1 MMNLRKLF
9 VLFFVLIVTLSLFA
23 QEKPDAKYWIIFKDK
38 GKYSYEVDMS
48 QGSEAYELA
57 KSLLSDR
64 AIKRRMKV
72 LGEERL
78 VDFRDLPIE
87 QKYIDDLKSKGIDI
101 IAKSKWFNGVS
112 AYLTTSQFEV
122 VKNLDYVSELRL
134 LGKNYKNSTNF
145 VKPEITDIVSIFEIE
160 RDVLND
166 KYDYGKSY
174 KQMQMINVP
183 MVHNLGITGKG
194 VLIASFDSGF
204 EWRDHEA
211 TRDLKVIDE
220 YDFINKDSYTYNEN
234 KQTYPDKIDQSTHG
248 TATLS
253 NLAGF
258 KPGKLIGPAFG
269 SEIILAK
276 TEYVPTETPM
286 EEDFFLEAAEWAEAK
301 GVDVISTSLGYR
313 TFDEPFSKNSYLYEH
328 YTGRIAIT
336 TLAAA
341 RAVYLGVCFV
351 ASAGNNGQT
360 IPPSLGSPGDGDS
373 VISVGAVDL
382 AGEIASFSSNGPT
395 PDGRIKPDVVAPGVR
410 NFVALGKNLTG
421 NDSTYGG
428 MNGTSFSCPLTA
440 GVCAL
445 ILSAHPDL
453 TPMQVREALQN
464 TADRAGNPDNI
475 YGCGLINA
483 YKAITY
489 WSPAWSNEPEVEI
502 TGNKVKISISV
513 ASKSRIQPEYV
524 KIHYTTEEDNE
535 NYISKIM
542 DIVELNGDG
551 NNSGLYTVTLENID
565 DPYKLRFFFT
575 CRNKEDDWY
584 YPIKYPF
591 EIIK

>member
-1 MMNLRKLF
+1 MKNLSRLF
-9 VLFFVLIVTLSLFA
+9 LFLFIYLYAFTLLA
-23 QEKPDAKYWIIFKDK
+23 QEKPVAKFWIIFKDK
-38 GKYSYEVDMS
+38 GVYDYYTEMKP
-48 QGSEAYELA
+48 GSDAYETA
-57 KSLLSDR
+57 KSMLSDR

-78 VDFRDLPIE
+78 VDFWDLPIE
-87 QKYIDDLKSKGIDI
+87 QKYIDDLSGKGINI
-101 IAKSKWFNGVS
+101 ISKSRWFNGVS
-112 AYLTTSQFEV
+112 AYLTASQLEL
-122 VKNLDYVSELRL
+122 VKNLDYVSEIKL
-134 LGKNYKNSTNF
+134 LGKNYKNSFEF
-145 VKPEITDIVSIFEIE
+145 VKPEITDIVSVFEVE

-166 KYDYGKSY
+166 VYDYGKSY
-174 KQMQMINVP
+174 KQMKMINVP

-204 EWRDHEA
+204 EWRDHEC
-211 TRDLKVIDE
+211 TRDLKIIDE
-220 YDFINKDSYTYNEN
+220 YDFINKDPNTRNELS
-234 KQTYPDKIDQSTHG
+234 QTYVDKIDQSTHG

-313 TFDEPFSKNSYLYEH
+313 GFDEPFSKNSYLYEH
-328 YTGRIAIT
+328 YTGRVAIT

-382 AGEIASFSSNGPT
+382 NGEIASFSSNGPT

-445 ILSAHPDL
+445 ILSAHPEL
-453 TPMQVREALQN
+453 TPMQVREALRN

-475 YGCGLINA
+475 YGWGLINA

-489 WSPAWSNEPEVEI
+489 WGPAWSNSPQVEI
-502 TGNKVKISISV
+502 EGNKVKISISV
-513 ASKSRIQPEYV
+513 ASKSIIEQETI
-524 KIHYTTEEDNE
+524 KIWYTTEDGNDNF
-535 NYISKIM
+535 IPKVM
-542 DIVELNGDG
+542 DIVELNNDG

-565 DPYKLRFFFT
+565 NLNKLRFFFS
-575 CRNKEDDWY
+575 CKNKEDTWY
-584 YPIKYPF
+584 YPVKYPF
-591 EIIK
+591 EIYQ

>member
-1 MMNLRKLF
+1 MKNLSKLF
-9 VLFFVLIVTLSLFA
+9 VLFFVLLIAVSLYS

-38 GKYSYEVDMS
+38 GVYDKSVDMS
-48 QGSEAYELA
+48 KGSDAYKVALD
-57 KSLLSDR
+57 LLSER
-64 AIKRRMKV
+64 AIQRRLKV

-78 VDFRDLPIE
+78 VDFGDLPIE
-87 QKYIDDLKSKGIDI
+87 QTYIDDLKSKGINI

-112 AYLTTSQFEV
+112 AYLTASQIEL
-122 VKNLDYVSELRL
+122 VKKLNYVAELRL
-134 LGKNYKNSTNF
+134 LGKNYKNSNDF
-145 VKPEITDIVSIFEIE
+145 VRPEITDYITVFEIE
-160 RDVLND
+160 KDVLKD

-174 KQMQMINVP
+174 KQMKMINVP
-183 MVHNLGITGKG
+183 MVHDLGIIGKG

-211 TRDLKVIDE
+211 TRNLNIIDE
-220 YDFINKDSYTYNEN
+220 YDFINKDPHAYNEIN
-234 KQTYPDKIDQSTHG
+234 QTYVDKVDQSTHG

-269 SEIILAK
+269 SDIILAK
-276 TEYVPTETPM
+276 TEYVPTETPI
-286 EEDFFLEAAEWAEAK
+286 EEDFFLEATEWAEAK

-313 TFDEPFSKNSYLYEH
+313 GFDEPFSKNSYLYEH
-328 YTGRIAIT
+328 YNGRVAIT

-382 AGEIASFSSNGPT
+382 SGEIASFSSNGPT

-445 ILSAHPDL
+445 ILSAHPNL
-453 TPMQVREALQN
+453 TPIQVREALRN

-475 YGCGLINA
+475 YGWGLINA

-489 WSPAWSNEPEVEI
+489 WGPAWSNVPEIEI
-502 TGNKVKISISV
+502 NGNKVKISISV
-513 ASKSRIQPEYV
+513 ASKSKLDPEFI
-524 KIHYTTEEDNE
+524 KILYTTEEGND
-535 NYISKIM
+535 NYIPKVM
-542 DIVELNGDG
+542 EVVELNNDG
-551 NNSGLYTVTLENID
+551 NNSGLYTVTLDNID
-565 DPYKLRFFFT
+565 DPYSLRFFFT
-575 CRNKEDDWY
+575 CRNMEDDWY
-584 YPIKYPF
+584 YPEKYPF
-591 EIIK
+591 EISK

>member
-1 MMNLRKLF
+1 MVNLRKLF
-9 VLFFVLIVTLSLFA
+9 VLFFVLILTLSLFA

-38 GKYSYEVDMS
+38 GKYTYDVDMS

-57 KSLLSDR
+57 KSLLSER

-78 VDFRDLPIE
+78 VDFGDLPLE
-87 QKYIDDLKSKGIDI
+87 QKYIDDLESKGISI

-112 AYLTTSQFEV
+112 AYLTTSQIEL

-160 RDVLND
+160 RDVLSD

-174 KQMQMINVP
+174 KQMKMINVP

-220 YDFINKDSYTYNEN
+220 YDFINKDPYTYNEN
-234 KQTYPDKIDQSTHG
+234 RQTYPDKTDQSTHG

-313 TFDEPFSKNSYLYEH
+313 TFDEPFNKNSYLYEH
-328 YTGRIAIT
+328 YTGRVAIT

-382 AGEIASFSSNGPT
+382 TGEIASFSSNGPT

-453 TPMQVREALQN
+453 TPMQVREALRN

-475 YGCGLINA
+475 YGWGLINA
-483 YKAITY
+483 YKAVTY
-489 WSPAWSNEPEVEI
+489 WGPAWSNEPEVEI

-513 ASKSRIQPEYV
+513 ASKSKIQPEYV
-524 KIHYTTEEDNE
+524 KILYTTEEDNE
-535 NYISKIM
+535 SYVSKIM

-551 NNSGLYTVTLENID
+551 NNSGLYTVTLDNID

>member
-1 MMNLRKLF
+1 MKNLIKLSVLLF
-9 VLFFVLIVTLSLFA
+9 VFILSFSLFA
-23 QEKPDAKYWIIFKDK
+23 QEIPDAKYWIIFKDK
-38 GKYSYEVDMS
+38 GIYDYTVDMTP
-48 QGSEAYELA
+48 GSEAYELA
-57 KSLLSDR
+57 KSLLSER
-64 AIKRRMKV
+64 AINRRMKV

-78 VDFRDLPIE
+78 VDFRDLPLE
-87 QKYIDDLKSKGIDI
+87 QKYIDDLSSKGISI

-112 AYLTTSQFEV
+112 AYLTPSQIDV
-122 VKNLDYVSELRL
+122 VKNLDYVAELRL
-134 LGKNYKNSTNF
+134 LGKNYKNSIKF
-145 VKPEITDIVSIFEIE
+145 VKPEITDYITIFELE
-160 RDVLND
+160 KDVLDD

-174 KQMQMINVP
+174 KQMKMINVP
-183 MVHNLGITGKG
+183 MVHNLGIIGKG
-194 VLIASFDSGF
+194 VMIASFDSGF

-211 TRDLKVIDE
+211 TRNLNITDE
-220 YDFINKDSYTYNEN
+220 YDFINKDPKTYNESN
-234 KQTYPDKIDQSTHG
+234 QTYVDKTDQSTHG

-286 EEDFFLEAAEWAEAK
+286 EEDFFLEATEWAEAK

-313 TFDEPFSKNSYLYEH
+313 TFDEPFNKNSYQYEH
-328 YTGRIAIT
+328 YNGRTAIT

-351 ASAGNNGQT
+351 ASAGNNGQM

-382 AGEIASFSSNGPT
+382 NGVIANFSSNGPT

-410 NFVALGKNLTG
+410 NYVALGKNLTG
-421 NDSTYGG
+421 NDSSYGG

-445 ILSAHPDL
+445 ILSAHPEL
-453 TPMQVREALQN
+453 TPMQVREALRN

-475 YGCGLINA
+475 YGWGLINA

-489 WSPAWSNEPEVEI
+489 WGPAWSNVPEVEI
-502 TGNKVKISISV
+502 NGDKVKISISV
-513 ASKSRIQPEYV
+513 ASKS
-524 KIHYTTEEDNE
+524 KIEPDYIKILYTTEEGNE

-542 DIVELNGDG
+542 DPVELNGDG

-591 EIIK
+591 EINE

>member
-38 GKYSYEVDMS
+38 GKYTYEVDMS

-78 VDFRDLPIE
+78 VDFGDLPIE
-87 QKYIDDLKSKGIDI
+87 QKYIDDLQSKGINI
-101 IAKSKWFNGVS
+101 IAKSRWFNGVS
-112 AYLTTSQFEV
+112 AYLTTSQIEL

-134 LGKNYKNSTNF
+134 LGKNYKNSTDF

-174 KQMQMINVP
+174 KQMKMINVP

-234 KQTYPDKIDQSTHG
+234 GQIYPDKTDQSTHG

-360 IPPSLGSPGDGDS
+360 TPPSLGSPGDGDS

-445 ILSAHPDL
+445 ILSAHPEL
-453 TPMQVREALQN
+453 TPMQVREALRN

-475 YGCGLINA
+475 YGWGLINA

-489 WSPAWSNEPEVEI
+489 WGPAWSNEPEVEI

-513 ASKSRIQPEYV
+513 ASKSKIQPEYV
-524 KIHYTTEEDNE
+524 KILYTTEEDNE
-535 NYISKIM
+535 NFVPKTM
-542 DIVELNGDG
+542 DLVELNGDG
-551 NNSGLYTVTLENID
+551 NNSGLYTVTLDNID

-575 CRNKEDDWY
+575 CRNMEDDWY